1 MPTASHEKKLLA
13 VQGYYELGLP
23 AEALEE
29 LEAIAD
35 TAFHERTDVLSL
47 HMMLLMD
54 LRRWADALG
63 LAQRLC
69 EREPHSPVPFIQ
81 AAFCLHE
88 IGQTR
93 EARAILRE
101 GPATLVRDAV
111 YHYNL
116 ACYEAVLG
124 DVEAAQAHLRDSFR
138 INPAMREAA
147 RKDRDLEPIWDLL

>member
-1 MPTASHEKKLLA
+1 MPSSYEKKLLA

-23 AEALEE
+23 AEALVE
-29 LEAIAD
+29 LESIPD
-35 TAFHERTDVLSL
+35 PAFHERTDVLNL

-54 LRRWADALG
+54 LRRWADALRS
-63 LAQRLC
+63 ARQLC
-69 EREPHSPVPFIQ
+69 EREPLSPVPFIQ

-88 IGQTR
+88 TGQTR
-93 EARAILRE
+93 EARTLLRE
-101 GPATLVRDAV
+101 GPAALARDAV

-116 ACYEAVLG
+116 ACYAAVLG

-138 INPAMREAA
+138 LNPAMREAA

>member
-1 MPTASHEKKLLA
+1 MPTTHEKQLLA

-23 AEALEE
+23 AEALAE
-29 LEAIAD
+29 LEGIAD
-35 TAFHERTDVLSL
+35 DAFQERTDVLSL
-47 HMMLLMD
+47 RLMLLMD
-54 LRRWADALG
+54 LRRWADAL
-63 LAQRLC
+63 
-69 EREPHSPVPFIQ
+69 EPARRWCAHEPTSPVPFIQ

-93 EARAILRE
+93 EARALLRE
-101 GPATLVRDAV
+101 GPSALLRDAV

-138 INPAMREAA
+138 LDPAMREAA
-147 RKDRDLEPIWDLL
+147 RRDRDLQALWDLL